1 MALSTSI
8 SKALASLCPTVTQTS
23 LTGTQTASMLHCD
36 SDTVTI
42 PKIAYR
48 EENGALSQGDLEV
61 SVQSSQYNDTSIRK
75 AMIDSAAL
83 TAMQSA
89 MGSNCYSQ
97 QFDIIGKRSYIPSII
112 RRWFAEQPT
121 THQMTMCMVTSFASV
136 EYLPEYWRQAQD
148 PRDEFMWLTAT
159 WDFKVTP
166 SAQFD
171 CQFIAALSD
180 ALVLVAPEFAPGEIA
195 LGDEI
200 EAVCA
205 EAASYLGH

>member
-1 MALSTSI
+1 
-8 SKALASLCPTVTQTS
+8 
-23 LTGTQTASMLHCD
+23 
-36 SDTVTI
+36 
-42 PKIAYR
+42 
-48 EENGALSQGDLEV
+48 
-61 SVQSSQYNDTSIRK
+61 
-75 AMIDSAAL
+75 
-83 TAMQSA
+83 
-89 MGSNCYSQ
+89 
-97 QFDIIGKRSYIPSII
+97 
-112 RRWFAEQPT
+112 
-121 THQMTMCMVTSFASV
+121 MVTSFASV